1 MKKLIALTM
10 VLAMMLTLFAAC
22 NGGANNATEP
32 SAEETTEATD
42 AVTET
47 EETETQPTEGETIA
61 STGALAI
68 LENTWAGFPAE
79 EQFSVFGGAMETHS
93 EKMMEDETYQIPNGP
108 GAYDMA
114 YAESL
119 SYSLLIPADQLANV
133 DEAATMIHMM
143 IANNFTSGVVHLT
156 EGTDVAAF
164 TAAVHDAILN
174 NPWMCGFP
182 EKELIAVVDGS
193 YVLIAFGVNDA
204 MTPFQNH
211 FAAAYPE
218 AEIVYNENLA

>member
-10 VLAMMLTLFAAC
+10 VFAMMLTLFAAC
-22 NGGANNATEP
+22 NGGAGNDTE
-32 SAEETTEATD
+32 ATTEAT
-42 AVTET
+42 TEV
-47 EETETQPTEGETIA
+47 TEGETTA
-61 STGALAI
+61 SVSALTI

-79 EQFSVFGGAMETHS
+79 EQFAVFGGAMETHS

-108 GAYDMA
+108 GEYDMA
-114 YAESL
+114 YGEAL
-119 SYSLLIPADQLANV
+119 SYSLLIPAEQLANV

-164 TAAVHDAILN
+164 TAAVHEAIQN

-193 YVLIAFGVNDA
+193 YVLIAYGVNDA
-204 MTPFQNH
+204 MTPFQTH
-211 FAAAYPE
+211 FTAAYPE
-218 AEIVYNENLA
+218 AQIAYNENLA